1 MNISKNDINDK
12 LNNNIQNDNFLNL
25 HSSRKILNTV
35 SKLHSSEKFKSNNIN
50 SNKYK
55 TFGKPTSKSVSFK
68 TLKKENILTNE
79 NMKFSKSVFKDYYVQ
94 ERDKIASRLKVKYCE
109 DSQII
114 FTEWLSTFTSIFVS
128 YIFLRCS
135 KNLLTPIPTLIVS
148 VCLLQLSL
156 MKKKELT
163 KKSLETKKLMKIKDV
178 DKFLEQV
185 MNINDRKKYNIY
197 DVAIYKMNYCFS
209 NKKNLFEKIFFFIKK
224 ENDCEKIDECNNE
237 KSDEDEDENDSI
249 KENNIES
256 DLHEFDL
263 LLLKF
268 TPTNIFEY
276 SNETN
281 NKNKMIIDYLKP
293 YLKSDNIDMLLN
305 EFEKSST
312 NAIALCIFY
321 IDAKWKNGKSSFAGL
336 HNFKSYGYN
345 EMKHFFFFEGECKI
359 FSGKDIEVVSIPL
372 LIEGMDNKNLEF
384 VMIRPLDGVRYATEL
399 NKIGEICRLINIE
412 LSLIKSC
419 QSTILMPVI
428 YPPLIDS
435 LEKINFIGERTLFYS
450 CTKSAAFKDI
460 YDSTNLDGLY
470 YYSSLFIDENGIK
483 SESENKNKSN
493 EKINNNLLKGKKY
506 NIRMDVP
513 FHYAIIDTTSNDTIL
528 IGSFYGNYLSKFQR
542 IITAEN
548 LKKLNEEKNK
558 RRTKFSDKTQT
569 KKINIC
575 CK

>member
-197 DVAIYKMNYCFS
+197 DVAIYKMNYCF
-209 NKKNLFEKIFFFIKK
+209 K
-224 ENDCEKIDECNNE
+224 NDCEKIDECNNE
-237 KSDEDEDENDSI
+237 KSDEDEDEND
-249 KENNIES
+249 KS

-336 HNFKSYGYN
+336 HNFKSYG
-345 EMKHFFFFEGECKI
+345 ECKI

-412 LSLIKSC
+412 LS
-419 QSTILMPVI
+419 
-428 YPPLIDS
+428 
-435 LEKINFIGERTLFYS
+435 ERTLFYS

-470 YYSSLFIDENGIK
+470 YYSSLFIDENG
-483 SESENKNKSN
+483 
-493 EKINNNLLKGKKY
+493 KKY
-506 NIRMDVP
+506 NIRMDHI
-513 FHYAIIDTTSNDTIL
+513 FSYNISI
-528 IGSFYGNYLSKFQR
+528 
-542 IITAEN
+542 
-548 LKKLNEEKNK
+548 
-558 RRTKFSDKTQT
+558 SDKLYLIRNTNSSSIYLKRMASQIPTTLTGVQT
-569 KKINIC
+569 KLMDTSKNLLKDVKNPLDSLKSNRYKQNENIKNNPLQIHSNFILEAMEKTSCVKISKRWQLALLSNIGFLIVFGIRC
-575 CK
+575 NFGAAKNRMAKNYTDPWGNHHVTLMI